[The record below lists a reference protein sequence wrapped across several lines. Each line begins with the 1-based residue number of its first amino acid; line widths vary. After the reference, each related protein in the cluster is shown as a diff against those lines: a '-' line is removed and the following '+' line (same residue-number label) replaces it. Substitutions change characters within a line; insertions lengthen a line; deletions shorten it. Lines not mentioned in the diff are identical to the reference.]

1 MAQLENARVEQI
13 LKENERLTQEVEERK
28 AREQAMVNI
37 PQRTPTQLNLP
48 LGLPPGRGVPYGVR
62 QQAAERLR
70 RGTGNIARAAPV
82 AEPTIAELEQAG
94 QMTLPFP
101 EPPASEIAPLVERM
115 LADGIPIQNIQEYID
130 DFQAAID
137 NNDLVEQDNIIAEME
152 GVVESFNRPRRR
164 LSARPVVEE
173 TGQPITGA
181 VLTGQTPL
189 ERVGRGREET
199 RVDPETGEEFTVITY
214 PPLPTPQ
221 RRTDAVQE
229 QSTDEVAVRQ
239 QTEPSSQVR
248 GRDTQRGQTAREN
261 RLQEQLRKATA
272 RQTENFTKEEQR
284 AIREANQEARRQQ
297 VQKST
302 SLEAILEK
310 PMIPVQGRTPQEMW
324 DELSTGVAIAYT
336 RLPKEFR
343 DTWNQ
348 YVAGDTVNGDLAA
361 LINQNAYLEL
371 DSRNEREGGLTDLD
385 RVDEYIGAFDTT
397 TDFSRHGTAWS
408 YSNQLISLAFF
419 DPAAG
424 VNKQARAKAIAYLKN
439 TTFSPQQQN
448 ALDTAFINTINS
460 GDPQTGIVQGKNQP
474 WLEYATRRS
483 LEGEIT
489 VALNN
494 MPAWFTSPQAAV
506 IRQTVADTQ
515 QQGEVLGQET
525 ADTMLKLLRRRQA
538 LGETIDFS
546 TLSEAYD
553 EALGKSG
560 RKKAREVEKEFQREN
575 AQQLEIILDS
585 HLEKVETRDLRMVYN
600 PVVEIRSDLPGKP
613 DPATNKMNVLFA
625 NSNKDYI
632 MANGYR
638 LRDFFDSAGVLKTKR
653 LYNGRMVPD
662 PTPQNQQETRR
673 LVTDAQR
680 LLQRG
685 RRTQAENTRLDR
697 LEPFAE
703 QARQADSKT
712 DESGNFLRFTDE
724 KPVKPMGRGEIDL
737 VVKQVLKKLKV
748 KPTVTIVENVQDLAQ
763 KNPAL
768 YKRASD
774 GRPLRDFDSVQAVG
788 YSVGDQVIIFSD
800 YAKTKEQI
808 RLVVAHEALGHFG
821 FRAFMPRDRMNT
833 IFREIYRTDGHV
845 KAAADTKMRSNPGMD
860 MMEAVEEVLADK
872 AAAFDSH
879 LIYRVRNLVQ
889 AVLDAIGLGDLINF
903 GDTDITR
910 YFLRQSRRNLM
921 TGGRGVVGVQQLAQN
936 MKDLEAESVNGRFS
950 IENITSTHATNFMN
964 LYSSNKKAGSFG
976 SFDKVQ
982 ELLKKIP
989 KQKGKAASRVFASAA
1004 ETVQTLDN
1012 KAQRSSGLQEIFRIF
1027 QKSGG
1032 KTRRAMSE
1040 YERLTSFTHTPN
1052 WFGFGKGPTD
1062 QELKLGGE
1070 MLAYG
1075 AVFKA
1080 RQVTPADIK
1089 QAGMEQGDLLSGKG
1103 SGSERVNNDV
1113 RKKLEEQGI
1122 VSKEEFRNGIPYV
1135 LADGTGGTKV
1145 FRNDDGSVLDE
1156 QTFENA
1162 YRVYVENRRAV
1173 NQAAIDNLNANIE
1186 AVAGQR
1192 DQTLKRFAK
1201 FKTDEGFIGDDA
1213 TNITALE
1220 RIIEEY
1226 SNLITEG
1233 SDAEGNINPA
1243 SVEKAQRFIRAINR
1257 AFWEDKKVDDWQNG
1271 REDTAEFQGD
1281 VYSDIIAKIPD
1292 LRALGIGK
1300 DRSFQITN
1308 AISNMF
1314 TLDSQVQREL
1324 FRAKQTLITGYVPF
1338 ARRGKWQVRMQ
1349 AYDEKGNA
1357 VKLQEDFAGSLP
1369 YFQTD
1374 VEATAQEIADDINTR
1389 LFKMEGDP
1397 KTQKAGD
1404 PIKFDM
1410 VNEDGNPVKVT
1421 LRPQI
1426 SKARQ
1431 SQPLANS
1438 LNLMEFMNIVNRLNI
1453 GLTIQERAR
1462 IITGLSPVSSRARSS
1477 LQRAGNPGWDTDVVR
1492 SVAEHLETQAH
1503 TAGKTAFAWQLTDI
1517 MANDGLFRGDPSRL
1531 AELERETRRGTEA
1544 QREEAMKKYEEYA
1557 YSYSHSADQG
1567 ADRAK
1572 TRLGLLKAAR
1582 NEQLTESDFIPNE
1595 GRGEDY
1601 RLEANKLIK
1610 FYSDSAN
1617 IMDSTEDLLSSDV
1630 GSRLKLAAVLLQ
1642 LGGSVATAMIN
1653 LISLPTHTIPYL
1665 GTYNEARGYGGG
1677 FGLVNSAGAIMRSV
1691 SSIWR
1696 GGLAN
1701 YDNIYEVA
1709 KGNNK
1714 DARQEELGI
1723 SQDEAD
1729 ALLDATAS
1737 GVLQAAQFNAL
1748 VGTSRGGRSSNRLNG
1763 SIKAWMSMFS
1773 YTEQLNR
1780 RATFLA
1786 AYRLERERI
1795 LATNNL
1801 GSLANLRE
1809 NLPEEAAFVEQQ
1821 ATTFATKAVNTSQG
1835 EYAMYNRP
1843 EMARGN
1849 LAQYIFMYKQF
1860 PIITVQLMKGLPR
1873 SGRVYMLTLLFLMAG
1888 LKGLPFADDLFD
1900 IIETLAQKFGIKM
1913 STVEVEASKLV
1924 DAFIPGYSV
1933 YAMRG
1938 FLDPFFGA
1946 TFSTRL
1952 GFGDLIPLTGMF
1964 KAKNNAGEMWQ
1975 EAKNF
1980 AGPVYS
1986 GIEGLFG
1993 TGSQF
1998 LRYGAEAVGLKD
2010 DTTRFTDI
2018 LRDSPSAAVRGV
2030 FDGLSYMQDGRITRT
2045 DGTVISKDV
2054 GGMTTFWRMLGFYPY
2069 SASLQN
2075 DAIRMGRQQQA
2086 YVKSI
2091 KAHYVQAYVK
2101 ARLDNDRAEMR
2112 RILNFVK
2119 EHNKDVG
2126 PKSEFFFRNFVQSA
2140 NKSFKSANLNA
2151 IERFRKFA
2159 PKQSRSSIDQL
2170 SELWGIDLN

>member
-28 AREQAMVNI
+28 AREQAQIPV
-37 PQRTPTQLNLP
+37 PQRTPTQLRF
-48 LGLPPGRGVPYGVR
+48 PGMAVPYSARR
-62 QQAAERLR
+62 QALR
-70 RGTGNIARAAPV
+70 RGAAAAPVV
-82 AEPTIAELEQAG
+82 AEPTAAELEQAG

-115 LADGIPIQNIQEYID
+115 LADNIPIQNIQEYID

-152 GVVESFNRPRRR
+152 GVVESFNRPRRT

-173 TGQPITGA
+173 TGQPVTA
-181 VLTGQTPL
+181 SVLTGQTPL
-189 ERVGRGREET
+189 ERVGRGQEET
-199 RVDPETGEEFTVITY
+199 RVDPETGEEFTVISY

-239 QTEPSSQVR
+239 QTEPSSEVR
-248 GRDTQRGQTAREN
+248 RGDAERRQTAREN
-261 RLQEQLRKATA
+261 KLQEQLRKATA

-297 VQKST
+297 IQKST

-408 YSNQLISLAFF
+408 YSNQLVAVAFF
-419 DPAAG
+419 EPD
-424 VNKQARAKAIAYLKN
+424 VNSDARAKAVRYLKD

-448 ALDTAFINTINS
+448 ALDTAFINTINT
-460 GDPQTGIVQGKNQP
+460 GDTKKGIVNGKNAA

-489 VALNN
+489 VALTA

-506 IRQTVADTQ
+506 IKQTVADTQ

-673 LVTDAQR
+673 LTTDAQR
-680 LLQRG
+680 LLQKG

-748 KPTVTIVENVQDLAQ
+748 KPTVTIVENVRDLAQ

-768 YKRASD
+768 YKRAAD
-774 GRPLRDFDSVQAVG
+774 GRPLGDFDSVQAVG

-821 FRAFMPRDRMNT
+821 FRAFMPRDRMNA

-845 KAAADTKMRSNPGMD
+845 KAAADIKMRSNPGMD

-872 AAAFDSH
+872 AAAFDSE

-1113 RKKLEEQGI
+1113 RKQLEEQGI

-1162 YRVYVENRRAV
+1162 YRVYAENRRAV

-1226 SNLITEG
+1226 SNLITENA
-1233 SDAEGNINPA
+1233 DAEGNINPA

-1257 AFWEDKKVDDWQNG
+1257 AFWEDKKVDDWQNS
-1271 REDTAEFQGD
+1271 REDTAEFQGGA
-1281 VYSDIIAKIPD
+1281 YSDIIAKIPD
-1292 LRALGIGK
+1292 LRALGVGK

-1314 TLDSQVQREL
+1314 SLDSQVQREL

-1389 LFKMEGDP
+1389 LFSMEGDP
-1397 KTQKAGD
+1397 ETQRAGD

-1531 AELERETRRGTEA
+1531 AELERETKRGTEA

-1677 FGLVNSAGAIMRSV
+1677 FGLANSAGAIMRSV

-1701 YDNIYEVA
+1701 YDNIYDVA
-1709 KGNNK
+1709 KGRNK

-1873 SGRVYMLTLLFLMAG
+1873 SGRLYMLGLLFVMAG

-1938 FLDPFFGA
+1938 FIDPFFGA

-2054 GGMTTFWRMLGFYPY
+2054 GGMTTFWRLLGFYPY

-2126 PKSEFFFRNFVQSA
+2126 PQSEFFFRNFVQSA